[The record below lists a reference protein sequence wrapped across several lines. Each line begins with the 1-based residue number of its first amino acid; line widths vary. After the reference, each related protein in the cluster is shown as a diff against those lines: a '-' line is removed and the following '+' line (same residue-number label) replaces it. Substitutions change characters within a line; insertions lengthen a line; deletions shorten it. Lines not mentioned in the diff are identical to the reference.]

1 VGEPAEPKGLC
12 LDRDM
17 GTRLWLG
24 GWDNCGKV
32 QGPVMPCVWKCI
44 FRGGKVVTVVLGL
57 YLGRSW
63 SLAFAV
69 PSWGLDCCFLHPH
82 NSGVMLCSYCGSIGR
97 NMQVGAYNWS
107 DRDLRRV
114 QLCGFFCF
122 DGGSG
127 LSILLAPQS
136 ILQ

>member
-1 VGEPAEPKGLC
+1 MVP
-12 LDRDM
+12 
-17 GTRLWLG
+17 
-24 GWDNCGKV
+24 
-32 QGPVMPCVWKCI
+32 
-44 FRGGKVVTVVLGL
+44 GL

-63 SLAFAV
+63 SLAFVV

-82 NSGVMLCSYCGSIGR
+82 NSGVMLRSYCGSVGR

-107 DRDLRRV
+107 DRDLGRV
-114 QLCGFFCF
+114 QFCGFFCF

-136 ILQ
+136 ILQEFR